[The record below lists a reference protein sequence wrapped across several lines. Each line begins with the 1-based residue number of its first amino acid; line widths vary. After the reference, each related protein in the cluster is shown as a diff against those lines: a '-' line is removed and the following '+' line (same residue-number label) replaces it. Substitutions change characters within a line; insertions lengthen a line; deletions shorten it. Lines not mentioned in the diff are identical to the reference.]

1 MGTDRLRDLNVNA
14 CRMIADEEEISIGTV
29 TFSSFTTHLHF
40 SFRPD
45 TWREKHRVTGARGDT
60 RNGSYSRRNGRK
72 NGSKIDPGNRRG
84 PVPKLEE
91 IRARIEK
98 TE

>member
-1 MGTDRLRDLNVNA
+1 MGTDRSRLRERLNVNA
-14 CRMIADEEEISIGTV
+14 CSMIADEEEIPIGTV

-45 TWREKHRVTGARGDT
+45 TWREKHRVTEGRGDSGYEE
-60 RNGSYSRRNGRK
+60 RFIIRGENARK

-84 PVPKLEE
+84 PVPK
-91 IRARIEK
+91 
-98 TE
+98 